1 MGNGVFNAAKGR
13 LAHFVSLPAA
23 SDALVVVLLKAAGLE
38 PDDALN
44 NHTSLAA
51 VLAASNDEADFTNY
65 TRRVVTDPTVS
76 IDNTANAVD
85 VDMPDQAWPTAG
97 GAVNNQLG
105 KLLIC
110 YRPDLAA
117 ADGAVVP
124 LVHLDAVVSTDGT
137 DLVAEVASSG
147 VCRVS

>member
-51 VLAASNDEADFTNY
+51 VLAASNDEADFTTY
-65 TRRVVTDPTVS
+65 APSGHRSHGQHRQHGEYALPVDRLRGGGSQSQPGTKERPVTEFS
-76 IDNTANAVD
+76 
-85 VDMPDQAWPTAG
+85 W
-97 GAVNNQLG
+97 
-105 KLLIC
+105 
-110 YRPDLAA
+110 
-117 ADGAVVP
+117 
-124 LVHLDAVVSTDGT
+124 
-137 DLVAEVASSG
+137 
-147 VCRVS
+147 